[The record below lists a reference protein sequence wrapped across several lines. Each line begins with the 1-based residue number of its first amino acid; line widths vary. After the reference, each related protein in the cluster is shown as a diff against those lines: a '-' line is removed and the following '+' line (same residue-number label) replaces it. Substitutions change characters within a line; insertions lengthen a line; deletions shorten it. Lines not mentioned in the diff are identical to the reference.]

1 MKQIEYLIQELTDVA
16 ELNRIGRQYANSGNF
31 IVAMKAWLR
40 AAEFGD
46 KQCRPSIVST
56 YLSRYWS
63 TKNEDH
69 SKAAKLIKQ
78 WREEGDEEVIK
89 ALELQIKLRSVFNTI
104 TTDSHADNNA

>member
-1 MKQIEYLIQELTDVA
+1 MKQIEHNIQELTDVA
-16 ELNRIGRQYANSGNF
+16 ELNHIGQQYANSGNF

-46 KQCRPSIVST
+46 KQCRPLIASIF
-56 YLSRYWS
+56 LSRCWS
-63 TKNEDH
+63 VGNGDY

-89 ALELQIKLRSVFNTI
+89 ALERQIKLRSIFNTI
-104 TTDSHADNNA
+104 TTDSHADDNA